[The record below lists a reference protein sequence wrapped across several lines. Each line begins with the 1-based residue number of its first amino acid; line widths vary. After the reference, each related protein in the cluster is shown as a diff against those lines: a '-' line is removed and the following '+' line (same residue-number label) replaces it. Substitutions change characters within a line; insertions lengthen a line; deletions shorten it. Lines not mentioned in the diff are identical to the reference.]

1 MKIAKEI
8 NTGDLFYAYKRPYDI
23 LTDQA
28 IKESV
33 EYIKQFKKTA
43 MFADHGWWDI
53 ALSKINT
60 KGLHLEFGVYTGTS
74 INYFSTVLP
83 NITWYGFDSFL
94 GMQEDWKG
102 GWFGKGY
109 LNLNNKVPNL
119 NKNIKII
126 KGWFKDTLPIFLKN
140 KKDYIS
146 FMHIDCDT
154 YESTR
159 DIFNCIDK
167 KRFNKGCII
176 LFDEYMGYI
185 NWQENEY
192 KAWQE
197 YVKKHKIKYKYVA
210 FGERQAVIEI
220 I

>member
-197 YVKKHKIKYKYVA
+197 YVKNHKIKYKYVA

>member
-33 EYIKQFKKTA
+33 EYIKKFKKTA

-53 ALSKINT
+53 ALSKIN
-60 KGLHLEFGVYTGTS
+60 KNGLHLEFGVYTGTS
-74 INYFSTVLP
+74 INYFSNVLP
-83 NITWYGFDSFL
+83 DITWYGFDSFL

-109 LNLNNKVPNL
+109 LNLNNKIPNL
-119 NKNIKII
+119 NKNVKII
-126 KGWFKDTLPIFLKN
+126 KGWFKDTLPKFLKN
-140 KKDYIS
+140 KKDHIS

-159 DIFNCIDK
+159 DIFNCIDR

-210 FGERQAVIEI
+210 FGERQALIEI